1 MKILCSDLE
10 GTLAPEI
17 WQEIGDEFS
26 IPELKYTTRDIPDF
40 DELMYAR
47 MKALKSNTISFDTI
61 KDFVKTIKPFKGA
74 RNFLLSLK
82 EKYQVVIVSD
92 TFYELAMPIVEKL
105 GNYPILWHHLEIKN
119 DSISSYKKRQDLPK
133 KNVVRGFSSM
143 NFECFCIGD
152 SHNDIQMIE
161 ESEGALIFAP
171 EEVKSSYPDIM
182 SFTNY
187 KDLQDFLL
195 R

>member
-17 WQEIGDEFS
+17 WQEISNEFD
-26 IPELKYTTRDIPDF
+26 IPELRYTTREISDF
-40 DELMYAR
+40 DELMDTR
-47 MKALKSNTISFDTI
+47 MRALKNNTISFKEI
-61 KDFVKTIKPFKGA
+61 KNFVKTIKPFEGA
-74 RNFLLSLK
+74 KSFLNSLK
-82 EKYQVVIVSD
+82 EKYQIVIVSD
-92 TFYELAMPIVEKL
+92 TFYELALPVVDKL
-105 GNYPILWHHLEIKN
+105 GGYPILCHDIKN
-119 DSISSYKKRQDLPK
+119 NYISSYKKRQDLPK
-133 KNVVRGFSSM
+133 KQVVKGFASM

-171 EEVKSSYPDIM
+171 EEIKSSYPDIM

-187 KDLQDFLL
+187 NDLQDFLL
-195 R
+195 K